1 MEDANPHKANT
12 PTRIVIADD
21 FELMRI
27 GLCTVLKAEPDLCVV
42 GVASD
47 GQEAVALCARLRP
60 DVAILDER
68 MPILN
73 GIEAAQRIKR
83 LGTRVI
89 VLSPQGDRLD
99 QTRMARH
106 GLDGWL
112 LKNITRTALVEAVR
126 QVRQGQ
132 TLISAPDEASRLKQ
146 IYDPASPA
154 LETLTPRELDVLR
167 LLAQGKTNA
176 EIASDLALSRGTV
189 KAYVEQIIAKLH
201 VSGRTHAAV
210 RAVEMGLLRMAD
222 E

>member
-1 MEDANPHKANT
+1 MEDADPHKANT
-12 PTRIVIADD
+12 PIRVVVADD

-27 GLCTVLKAEPDLCVV
+27 GLCTVLDAEPDVSVV
-42 GVASD
+42 GVAAN

-68 MPILN
+68 MPVLD
-73 GIEAAQRIKR
+73 GIEAARRIKP
-83 LGTRVI
+83 LGVRVI
-89 VLSPQGDRLD
+89 VLSPHGDRLD
-99 QTRMARH
+99 RARMARYE
-106 GLDGWL
+106 LDGWL
-112 LKNITRTALVEAVR
+112 LKNITRAALVEAVR

-132 TLISAPDEASRLKQ
+132 TLISAPDEAARLSQ
-146 IYDPASPA
+146 IYSPA
-154 LETLTPRELDVLR
+154 PAGQEMLTPRELDVLR

-176 EIASDLALSRGTV
+176 EIANDLALSRGTV

-210 RAVEMGLLRMAD
+210 RAVEMGLLREAG

>member
-1 MEDANPHKANT
+1 MEDADPHKAHA

-27 GLCTVLKAEPDLCVV
+27 GLCTVLKAEPDLSVV

-47 GQEAVALCARLRP
+47 GQETVALCARLRP

-68 MPILN
+68 MPALD
-73 GIEAAQRIKR
+73 GIEAAQRIR
-83 LGTRVI
+83 PLGVRVI

-99 QTRMARH
+99 QARMARY

-112 LKNITRTALVEAVR
+112 LKNISRTALLEAVR
-126 QVRQGQ
+126 QVRQGR
-132 TLISAPDEASRLKQ
+132 TLISAPDEASRLNQ
-146 IYDPASPA
+146 IYGLVTPAG
-154 LETLTPRELDVLR
+154 ETLTPRELDVLR

-210 RAVEMGLLRMAD
+210 RAVEMGLLRMA
-222 E
+222 EE

>member
-1 MEDANPHKANT
+1 MEDADPHQANT

-21 FELMRI
+21 FELVRI
-27 GLCTVLKAEPDLCVV
+27 GLCTVLKAEPDMSVV

-47 GQEAVALCARLRP
+47 GQEVVDLCVRLRP

-68 MPILN
+68 MPVLG
-73 GIEAAQRIKR
+73 GIEAARRIR
-83 LGTRVI
+83 PLGTRVI
-89 VLSPQGDRLD
+89 VLSPLGERLD
-99 QTRMARH
+99 QARMARY

-112 LKNITRTALVEAVR
+112 LKNISRAALVEAVR

-132 TLISAPDEASRLKQ
+132 TLISAPDEASRLNQ
-146 IYDPASPA
+146 IYSPTPPVP
-154 LETLTPRELDVLR
+154 ETLTPRELDVLR
-167 LLAQGKTNA
+167 LLARGKTNA
-176 EIASDLALSRGTV
+176 EIANDLALSRGTV